1 MNENGVKRMEYMS
14 VGFSLTESYD
24 YEITKTKIYTT
35 YLVDFDKHL
44 HDVMPFFISFNT
56 CIETPELG
64 LIEKNQSRVKS

>member
-1 MNENGVKRMEYMS
+1 MS

-35 YLVDFDKHL
+35 YLVDFDKYL
-44 HDVMPFFISFNT
+44 HDVMPFFNSFNT

-64 LIEKNQSRVKS
+64 W

>member
-1 MNENGVKRMEYMS
+1 MLNEWNNIYECR
-14 VGFSLTESYD
+14 FSLTESYD

-56 CIETPELG
+56 CIETPEL
-64 LIEKNQSRVKS
+64 S